1 MRSMVFVY
9 LSSMITVLLIAMI
22 SFITMKSSYMEAL
35 ESNMDDAIVHSVKML
50 QADRNEVINSY
61 TLSAM
66 DFSSEVTDAQ
76 LTDFKQ
82 NFVEYLTHHL
92 DERLTHLDVEIFGAD
107 DINGMLSVQLTGY
120 YMYPFGVEDSVST
133 YKTVILDKY
142 LKTDYNDI
150 S

>member
-9 LSSMITVLLIAMI
+9 LSSMIAVILIAMI

-50 QADRNEVINSY
+50 QTDRDKGINSL
-61 TLSAM
+61 TLREM
-66 DFSSEVTDAQ
+66 KFSSDVAENE

-82 NFVEYLTHHL
+82 NFVEYLAGHL
-92 DERLTHLDVEIFGAD
+92 DEKLTHLDVEIFGAD
-107 DINGMLSVQLTGY
+107 DINGMISVQLTGY
-120 YMYPFGVEDSVST
+120 YMYPFGVEDHVST

-142 LKTDYNDI
+142 LKTDYNDV